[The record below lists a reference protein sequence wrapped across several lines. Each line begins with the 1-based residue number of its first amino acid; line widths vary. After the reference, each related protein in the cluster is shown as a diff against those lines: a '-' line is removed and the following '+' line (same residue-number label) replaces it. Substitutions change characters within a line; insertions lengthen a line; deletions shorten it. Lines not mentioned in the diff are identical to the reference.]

1 MSCSQIL
8 QRKLSRIASHKTTQ
22 FVEVFSLESFPLYS
36 MKFCCSA
43 VWRSM
48 YEVASFSG
56 PAQLSVACSTACSQA
71 PPSFPSLAVQP
82 CSQAPP
88 SFPSLA
94 ILQVTESWVRPVL
107 QATESWVG
115 AWERGYVWSSSQFSC
130 PPFSCT
136 GCLPVLT
143 SLQIAHNRLSTATD
157 IEELVHCPKLR
168 YILVVDF
175 MRNNGPNLQHIIH
188 PHLPSHI
195 IYMYACRV
203 TFYV

>member
-22 FVEVFSLESFPLYS
+22 FVKVFSLKSFPLYG

-56 PAQLSVACSTACSQA
+56 PAQLSVACSTASFLGPAQLSVACSTSSDGKLGEA
-71 PPSFPSLAVQP
+71 CTASDGKLG
-82 CSQAPP
+82 
-88 SFPSLA
+88 
-94 ILQVTESWVRPVL
+94 R
-107 QATESWVG
+107 

-168 YILVVDF
+168 YILVVHF
-175 MRNNGPNLQHIIH
+175 RRNSGSQSTAHNIMS
-188 PHLPSHI
+188 HLPPNISYM
-195 IYMYACRV
+195 YMYACRV
-203 TFYV
+203 SFYI

>member
-1 MSCSQIL
+1 MSCS

-22 FVEVFSLESFPLYS
+22 FMKVFSLESFPLYG

-56 PAQLSVACSTACSQA
+56 PAQLSVACSTSSDGKLGEACTASDRK
-71 PPSFPSLAVQP
+71 LG
-82 CSQAPP
+82 
-88 SFPSLA
+88 
-94 ILQVTESWVRPVL
+94 
-107 QATESWVG
+107 G